1 MVMKQIKNIIENKS
15 VAIVGP
21 ASNIE
26 NYEYGEFI
34 DSHDVVIRLNEAFSD
49 ASTGKNHRGK
59 KTDVVYFD
67 GSSRRIETVV
77 SNINSHFVLSYP
89 SNIWFSERSHQTINF
104 LRQNRL
110 SFDIVDSSFY
120 DELTKQLNDKRSLF
134 NEKRN
139 IRPTTGTI
147 ALFHTIALGAKEM
160 FVSGIDFYSGS
171 TPHYGQA
178 NDWGSKSN
186 EEIKQ
191 ILEGGDGPDVHHSE
205 IQLMLFKELC
215 NNNKEKISLYPPLE
229 EIVNES

>member
-77 SNINSHFVLSYP
+77 SNINSHFVL
-89 SNIWFSERSHQTINF
+89 
-104 LRQNRL
+104 RQNKL
-110 SFDIVDSSFY
+110 SFDIVDAYFY

-139 IRPTTGTI
+139 IRPNTGTV

-160 FVSGIDFYSGS
+160 FVSGINFYSGS
-171 TPHYGQA
+171 TRHYGKA

-186 EEIKQ
+186 TEIKQ
-191 ILEGGDGPDVHHSE
+191 ILEGGDGPDVHHTE

-229 EIVNES
+229 ELVNEP